1 MTNKQDHKTGMN
13 GDQKVNNQQS
23 QAQQANQDQQDQVNT
38 TQENRQEEQNQK
50 EQTTQADT
58 ETDASKEQEGKQQA
72 EAEEQKDPL
81 QQKQEEYQELY
92 DKHLRLYSEFENFRR
107 RSRKETA
114 DAKEKGRSDMVLSV
128 LPVIDDFER
137 ALSSISESAES
148 KEIYE
153 GIELIYNKFKNILS
167 EQGLQEMQ
175 PAGKTFD
182 PDYHEAMTKM
192 QAPSEDQKGK
202 VIDVVEKGYMLGDRI
217 VRHAKVVVGE

>member
-1 MTNKQDHKTGMN
+1 MN
-13 GDQKVNNQQS
+13 GNQESADQQS
-23 QAQQANQDQQDQVNT
+23 NTQQAEDQQGQTTDKAQQADQAEEQEANQSN
-38 TQENRQEEQNQK
+38 QEATDTSSEQEEQ
-50 EQTTQADT
+50 
-58 ETDASKEQEGKQQA
+58 

-114 DAKEKGRSDMVLSV
+114 DAKEKGRSDMVLAV

-137 ALSSISESAES
+137 ALSSINESTES
-148 KEIYE
+148 KDVYE
-153 GIELIYNKFKNILS
+153 GVELIYNKFKNILS

-175 PAGKTFD
+175 PVGETFD

-202 VIDVVEKGYMLGDRI
+202 VIDVVEKGYMLNDRI

>member
-1 MTNKQDHKTGMN
+1 MTDKQNHKAGMN
-13 GDQKVNNQQS
+13 GNQESADQESNTQQ
-23 QAQQANQDQQDQVNT
+23 QTEDQQGQPTDKAQQADQA
-38 TQENRQEEQNQK
+38 EEQETNQSDQ
-50 EQTTQADT
+50 E
-58 ETDASKEQEGKQQA
+58 ETDASGDQEAQG
-72 EAEEQKDPL
+72 AEEQKDPL

-114 DAKEKGRSDMVLSV
+114 DAKEKGRSDMVLAV

-137 ALSSISESAES
+137 ALSSINESTES
-148 KEIYE
+148 KEVYE
-153 GIELIYNKFKNILS
+153 GVELIYNKFKNILN

-175 PAGKTFD
+175 PVGETFD

-202 VIDVVEKGYMLGDRI
+202 VIDVVEKGYLLNDRI

>member
-1 MTNKQDHKTGMN
+1 MN
-13 GDQKVNNQQS
+13 GNQESADQQS
-23 QAQQANQDQQDQVNT
+23 NTQQAEDQQGQTTDKAQQADQAEEQEANQSN
-38 TQENRQEEQNQK
+38 QEATDTSSEQEEQ
-50 EQTTQADT
+50 
-58 ETDASKEQEGKQQA
+58 

-114 DAKEKGRSDMVLSV
+114 DAKEKGRSDMVLAV

-137 ALSSISESAES
+137 ALSSINESTES
-148 KEIYE
+148 KDVYE
-153 GIELIYNKFKNILS
+153 GVELIYNKFKNILS

-175 PAGKTFD
+175 PVGETFD
-182 PDYHEAMTKM
+182 PDYHEAVTKM

-202 VIDVVEKGYMLGDRI
+202 VIDVVEKGYMLNDRI

>member
-1 MTNKQDHKTGMN
+1 MTDNQNHKAGMN
-13 GDQKVNNQQS
+13 GNQESADQQS
-23 QAQQANQDQQDQVNT
+23 NTQQAEDQQGQTTDKAQQADQAEEQEANQNDQEATDT
-38 TQENRQEEQNQK
+38 SSEQEEQ
-50 EQTTQADT
+50 
-58 ETDASKEQEGKQQA
+58 

-114 DAKEKGRSDMVLSV
+114 DAKEKGRSDMVLAV

-137 ALSSISESAES
+137 ALSSINESTES
-148 KEIYE
+148 KDVYE
-153 GIELIYNKFKNILS
+153 GVELIYNKFKNILS

-175 PAGKTFD
+175 PVGETFD

-202 VIDVVEKGYMLGDRI
+202 VIDVVEKGYMLNDRI

>member
-1 MTNKQDHKTGMN
+1 MTDNQNHKAGMN
-13 GDQKVNNQQS
+13 GNQESADQQS
-23 QAQQANQDQQDQVNT
+23 NTQQAEDQQGQTTDKAQQADQAEEQEANQSN
-38 TQENRQEEQNQK
+38 QEATDTSSEQEEQ
-50 EQTTQADT
+50 
-58 ETDASKEQEGKQQA
+58 

-114 DAKEKGRSDMVLSV
+114 DAKEKGRSDMVLAV

-137 ALSSISESAES
+137 ALSSINESTES
-148 KEIYE
+148 KDVYE
-153 GIELIYNKFKNILS
+153 GVELIYNKFKNILS

-175 PAGKTFD
+175 PVGETFD

-202 VIDVVEKGYMLGDRI
+202 VIDVVEKGYMLNDRI

>member
-1 MTNKQDHKTGMN
+1 MN
-13 GDQKVNNQQS
+13 GNQESADQQS
-23 QAQQANQDQQDQVNT
+23 NTQQAEDQQGQTTDKAQQADQA
-38 TQENRQEEQNQK
+38 EEQEANQTDQEATDTPSEEE
-50 EQTTQADT
+50 EQ
-58 ETDASKEQEGKQQA
+58 

-114 DAKEKGRSDMVLSV
+114 DAKEKGRSDMVLAV

-137 ALSSISESAES
+137 ALSSINESTES
-148 KEIYE
+148 KDVYE
-153 GIELIYNKFKNILS
+153 GVELIYNKFKNILS

-175 PAGKTFD
+175 PVGETFD

-202 VIDVVEKGYMLGDRI
+202 VIDVVEKGYMLNDRI

>member
-1 MTNKQDHKTGMN
+1 MTDNQNHKAGMN
-13 GDQKVNNQQS
+13 GNQESADQQS
-23 QAQQANQDQQDQVNT
+23 NTQQAEDQQGQTTDKAQQADQAEEQEANQSDQQATDT
-38 TQENRQEEQNQK
+38 SSEREEQ
-50 EQTTQADT
+50 
-58 ETDASKEQEGKQQA
+58 

-114 DAKEKGRSDMVLSV
+114 DAKEKGRSDMVLAV

-137 ALSSISESAES
+137 ALSSINESTES
-148 KEIYE
+148 KDVYE
-153 GIELIYNKFKNILS
+153 GVELIYNKFKNILS

-175 PAGKTFD
+175 PVGETFD

-202 VIDVVEKGYMLGDRI
+202 VIDVVEKGYMLNDRI

>member
-1 MTNKQDHKTGMN
+1 MTDNQNHKAGMN
-13 GDQKVNNQQS
+13 GNQESADQQS
-23 QAQQANQDQQDQVNT
+23 NTQQAEDQQGQTTDKAQQADQAEEQEANQSDQEATDT
-38 TQENRQEEQNQK
+38 SSEQEEQ
-50 EQTTQADT
+50 
-58 ETDASKEQEGKQQA
+58 

-114 DAKEKGRSDMVLSV
+114 DAKEKGRSDMVLAV

-137 ALSSISESAES
+137 ALSSINESTES
-148 KEIYE
+148 KDVYE
-153 GIELIYNKFKNILS
+153 GVELIYNKFKNILS

-175 PAGKTFD
+175 PVGETFD

-202 VIDVVEKGYMLGDRI
+202 VIDVVEKGYMLNDRI

>member
-1 MTNKQDHKTGMN
+1 MTDNQNHKAGMN
-13 GDQKVNNQQS
+13 GNQESADQQS
-23 QAQQANQDQQDQVNT
+23 NTQQAEDQQGQTTDKAQQADQAEEQEANQTDQEATDT
-38 TQENRQEEQNQK
+38 SSEQEEQ
-50 EQTTQADT
+50 
-58 ETDASKEQEGKQQA
+58 

-114 DAKEKGRSDMVLSV
+114 DAKEKGRSDMVLAV

-137 ALSSISESAES
+137 ALSSINESTES
-148 KEIYE
+148 KDVYE
-153 GIELIYNKFKNILS
+153 GVELIYNKFKNILS

-175 PAGKTFD
+175 PVGETFD
-182 PDYHEAMTKM
+182 PDYHEAVTKM

-202 VIDVVEKGYMLGDRI
+202 VIDVVEKGYMLNDRI

>member
-1 MTNKQDHKTGMN
+1 MN
-13 GDQKVNNQQS
+13 GNQESADQQS
-23 QAQQANQDQQDQVNT
+23 NTQQAEDQQGQTTDKAQQADQAEEQEANQTDQEATDT
-38 TQENRQEEQNQK
+38 SSEQEEQ
-50 EQTTQADT
+50 
-58 ETDASKEQEGKQQA
+58 

-114 DAKEKGRSDMVLSV
+114 DAKEKGRSDMVLAV

-137 ALSSISESAES
+137 ALSSINESTES
-148 KEIYE
+148 KDVYE
-153 GIELIYNKFKNILS
+153 GVELIYNKFKNILS

-175 PAGKTFD
+175 PVGETFD

-202 VIDVVEKGYMLGDRI
+202 VIDVVEKGYMLNDRI

>member
-1 MTNKQDHKTGMN
+1 MN
-13 GDQKVNNQQS
+13 GNQESADQQS
-23 QAQQANQDQQDQVNT
+23 NTQQAEDQQGQTTDKAQQADQA
-38 TQENRQEEQNQK
+38 EEQEANQTDQEATDTPSEEE
-50 EQTTQADT
+50 EQ
-58 ETDASKEQEGKQQA
+58 

-114 DAKEKGRSDMVLSV
+114 DAKEKGRSDMVLAV

-137 ALSSISESAES
+137 ALSSINESTES
-148 KEIYE
+148 KDVYE
-153 GIELIYNKFKNILS
+153 GVELIYNKFKNILS

-175 PAGKTFD
+175 PVGETFD
-182 PDYHEAMTKM
+182 PDYHEAVTKM

-202 VIDVVEKGYMLGDRI
+202 VIDVVEKGYMLNDRI

>member
-1 MTNKQDHKTGMN
+1 MN
-13 GDQKVNNQQS
+13 GNQESADQQS
-23 QAQQANQDQQDQVNT
+23 NTQQAEDQQGQTTDKAQQADQAEEQEANQNDQEATDT
-38 TQENRQEEQNQK
+38 SSEQEEQ
-50 EQTTQADT
+50 
-58 ETDASKEQEGKQQA
+58 
-72 EAEEQKDPL
+72 EAEEQKNPL

-114 DAKEKGRSDMVLSV
+114 DAKEKGRSDMVLAV

-137 ALSSISESAES
+137 ALSSINESTES
-148 KEIYE
+148 KDVYE
-153 GIELIYNKFKNILS
+153 GVELIYNKFKNILS

-175 PAGKTFD
+175 PVGETFD

-202 VIDVVEKGYMLGDRI
+202 VIDVVEKGYMLNDRI

>member
-1 MTNKQDHKTGMN
+1 MN
-13 GDQKVNNQQS
+13 GNQESADQQS
-23 QAQQANQDQQDQVNT
+23 NTQQAEDQQGQTADKAQQADQAEEQEANQNDQEATDT
-38 TQENRQEEQNQK
+38 SSEQEEQ
-50 EQTTQADT
+50 
-58 ETDASKEQEGKQQA
+58 

-114 DAKEKGRSDMVLSV
+114 DAKEKGRSDMVLAV

-137 ALSSISESAES
+137 ALSSINESTES
-148 KEIYE
+148 KDVYE
-153 GIELIYNKFKNILS
+153 GVELIYNKFKNILS

-175 PAGKTFD
+175 PVGETFD

-192 QAPSEDQKGK
+192 QAPSDDQKGK
-202 VIDVVEKGYMLGDRI
+202 VIDVVEKGYMLNDRI

>member
-1 MTNKQDHKTGMN
+1 MTDNQNHKAGMN
-13 GDQKVNNQQS
+13 GNQESADQQS
-23 QAQQANQDQQDQVNT
+23 NTQQAEDQQGQTTDKAQQADQAEEQAANQSDQEATDASS
-38 TQENRQEEQNQK
+38 EQEEQ
-50 EQTTQADT
+50 
-58 ETDASKEQEGKQQA
+58 

-81 QQKQEEYQELY
+81 QRKQEEYQELY

-114 DAKEKGRSDMVLSV
+114 DAKEKGRSDMVLAV

-137 ALSSISESAES
+137 ALSSINESTES
-148 KEIYE
+148 KDVYE
-153 GIELIYNKFKNILS
+153 GVELIYNKFKNILS

-175 PAGKTFD
+175 PVGETFD

-202 VIDVVEKGYMLGDRI
+202 VIDVVEKGYMLNDRI

>member
-1 MTNKQDHKTGMN
+1 MN
-13 GDQKVNNQQS
+13 GNQESADQQS
-23 QAQQANQDQQDQVNT
+23 NTQQAEDQQGQTADKAQQADQAEEQEANQNDQEATDT
-38 TQENRQEEQNQK
+38 SSEQEEQ
-50 EQTTQADT
+50 
-58 ETDASKEQEGKQQA
+58 

-114 DAKEKGRSDMVLSV
+114 DAKEKGRSDMVLAV

-137 ALSSISESAES
+137 ALSSINESTES
-148 KEIYE
+148 KDVYE
-153 GIELIYNKFKNILS
+153 GVELIYNKFKNILS

-175 PAGKTFD
+175 PVGETFD

-202 VIDVVEKGYMLGDRI
+202 VIDVVEKGYMLNDRI

>member
-1 MTNKQDHKTGMN
+1 MN
-13 GDQKVNNQQS
+13 GNQESADQQS
-23 QAQQANQDQQDQVNT
+23 NTQQAEDQQGQTTDKAQQADQAEEQEANQNDQEATDASS
-38 TQENRQEEQNQK
+38 EQEEQ
-50 EQTTQADT
+50 
-58 ETDASKEQEGKQQA
+58 

-114 DAKEKGRSDMVLSV
+114 DAKEKGRSDMVLAV

-137 ALSSISESAES
+137 ALSSINESTES
-148 KEIYE
+148 KDVYE
-153 GIELIYNKFKNILS
+153 GVELIYNKFKNILS

-175 PAGKTFD
+175 PVGETFD

-202 VIDVVEKGYMLGDRI
+202 VIDVVEKGYMLNDRI

>member
-1 MTNKQDHKTGMN
+1 MTDNQNHKAGMN
-13 GDQKVNNQQS
+13 GNQESADQQS
-23 QAQQANQDQQDQVNT
+23 NTQQAEDQQGQTTDKAQQADQAEEQEANQTDQEATDT
-38 TQENRQEEQNQK
+38 SSEQEEQ
-50 EQTTQADT
+50 
-58 ETDASKEQEGKQQA
+58 

-114 DAKEKGRSDMVLSV
+114 DAKEKGRSDMVLAV

-137 ALSSISESAES
+137 ALSSINESTES
-148 KEIYE
+148 KDVYE
-153 GIELIYNKFKNILS
+153 GVELIYNKFKNILS

-175 PAGKTFD
+175 PVGETFD

-202 VIDVVEKGYMLGDRI
+202 VIDVVEKGYMLNDRI

>member
-1 MTNKQDHKTGMN
+1 MTDKQNHKAGMN
-13 GDQKVNNQQS
+13 GNQESADQQS
-23 QAQQANQDQQDQVNT
+23 NTQQQTEDQQGQPTDKAQQADQA
-38 TQENRQEEQNQK
+38 EEQETNQSDQ
-50 EQTTQADT
+50 E
-58 ETDASKEQEGKQQA
+58 ETDASGDQEAQG
-72 EAEEQKDPL
+72 AEEQKDPL

-114 DAKEKGRSDMVLSV
+114 DAKEKGRSDMVLAV

-137 ALSSISESAES
+137 ALSSINESTES
-148 KEIYE
+148 KEVYE
-153 GIELIYNKFKNILS
+153 GVELIYNKFKNILN

-175 PAGKTFD
+175 PVGETFD

-192 QAPSEDQKGK
+192 QAPSEEQKGK
-202 VIDVVEKGYMLGDRI
+202 VIDVVEKGYLLNDRI

>member
-1 MTNKQDHKTGMN
+1 MTDNQNHKAGMN
-13 GDQKVNNQQS
+13 GNQESADQQS
-23 QAQQANQDQQDQVNT
+23 NTQQAEDQQGQTADKAQQADQAEEQEANQNDQEATDT
-38 TQENRQEEQNQK
+38 SSEQEEQ
-50 EQTTQADT
+50 
-58 ETDASKEQEGKQQA
+58 

-114 DAKEKGRSDMVLSV
+114 DAKEKGRSDMVLAV

-137 ALSSISESAES
+137 ALSSINESTES
-148 KEIYE
+148 KDVYE
-153 GIELIYNKFKNILS
+153 GVELIYNKFKNILS

-175 PAGKTFD
+175 PVGETFD

-202 VIDVVEKGYMLGDRI
+202 VIDVVEKGYMLNDRI

>member
-1 MTNKQDHKTGMN
+1 MN
-13 GDQKVNNQQS
+13 GNQESADQQS
-23 QAQQANQDQQDQVNT
+23 NTQQAEDQQGQTTDKAQQADQAEEQEANQNDQEATDT
-38 TQENRQEEQNQK
+38 SSEQEEQ
-50 EQTTQADT
+50 
-58 ETDASKEQEGKQQA
+58 

-114 DAKEKGRSDMVLSV
+114 DAKEKGRSDMVLAV

-137 ALSSISESAES
+137 ALSSINESTES
-148 KEIYE
+148 KDVYE
-153 GIELIYNKFKNILS
+153 GVELIYNKFKNILS

-175 PAGKTFD
+175 PVGETFD

-202 VIDVVEKGYMLGDRI
+202 VIDVVEKGYMLNDRI

>member
-1 MTNKQDHKTGMN
+1 MN
-13 GDQKVNNQQS
+13 GNQESADQQS
-23 QAQQANQDQQDQVNT
+23 NTQQAEDQQGQTTDKAQQADQAEEQEANQSN
-38 TQENRQEEQNQK
+38 QEATDTSSEQEEQ
-50 EQTTQADT
+50 
-58 ETDASKEQEGKQQA
+58 

-114 DAKEKGRSDMVLSV
+114 DAKEKGRSDMVLAV

-137 ALSSISESAES
+137 ALSSINESTES
-148 KEIYE
+148 KDVYE
-153 GIELIYNKFKNILS
+153 GVELIYNKFKNILS

-175 PAGKTFD
+175 PVGETFD

-202 VIDVVEKGYMLGDRI
+202 VIDVVEKGYMLNDRI
-217 VRHAKVVVGE
+217 VRQAKVVVGE

>member
-1 MTNKQDHKTGMN
+1 MN
-13 GDQKVNNQQS
+13 GNQESADQQS
-23 QAQQANQDQQDQVNT
+23 NTQQAEDQQGQTTDKAQQADQAEEQEANQTDQEATDT
-38 TQENRQEEQNQK
+38 SSEQEEQ
-50 EQTTQADT
+50 
-58 ETDASKEQEGKQQA
+58 

-114 DAKEKGRSDMVLSV
+114 DAKEKGRSDMVLAV

-137 ALSSISESAES
+137 ALSSINESTES
-148 KEIYE
+148 KDVYE
-153 GIELIYNKFKNILS
+153 GVELIYNKFKNILS

-175 PAGKTFD
+175 PVGETFD
-182 PDYHEAMTKM
+182 PDYHEAVTKM

-202 VIDVVEKGYMLGDRI
+202 VIDVVEKGYMLNDRI